1 MTLMRRLIF
10 GGMYLA
16 YGYSRLIGSGPFGRS
31 RPVYLHDPPPVVGN
45 PLKAALQGQH
55 VRQYHEASCS
65 VASVAT
71 MINAIRACNGGGE
84 EPVTQ
89 LALLDRVR
97 YGYWKERMRP
107 EGHEGRRGL
116 PLTLLGAI
124 VRASLEAYGIR
135 PEAVDV
141 VPAHARPGDAA
152 AIKDRL
158 RNRLRRYEDRGDCL
172 LLAHFNQG
180 ALVPALSIPHISPVG
195 GYDLATDRVSLL
207 DVDPDQPAPYS
218 VTFERFYQALACQY
232 LGLLRHLGYDR
243 GGYVFVQLAPPGP
256 SNT

>member
-1 MTLMRRLIF
+1 MF

-16 YGYSRLIGSGPFGRS
+16 YGYSRLVGWGPFGGN

-45 PLKAALQGQH
+45 ALKAALHRQH

-71 MINAIRACNGGGE
+71 MLNAIRTCSENDSE
-84 EPVTQ
+84 VITQ

-97 YGYWKERMRP
+97 CGHWKERMRP
-107 EGHEGRRGL
+107 EGHKGRRGL
-116 PLTLLGAI
+116 PLGLLGAI
-124 VRASLEAYGIR
+124 VKASLDSYDLR
-135 PEAVDV
+135 PKTVDV
-141 VPAHARPGDAA
+141 VTAHAHPGRAA
-152 AIKDRL
+152 LIKRRL
-158 RNRLRRYEDRGDCL
+158 RNRLKRFEDRGDCL

-195 GYDLATDRVSLL
+195 GYDSATDRVTVL
-207 DVDPDQPAPYS
+207 DVDPDQSAAYS

-232 LGLLRHLGYDR
+232 MGLLRRFGYDR
-243 GGYVFVQLAPPGP
+243 GGYVLVQMD
-256 SNT
+256 SNKTH

>member
-1 MTLMRRLIF
+1 MTLVRRIMF

-16 YGYSRLIGSGPFGRS
+16 YGYSRLIGWGPFGRS

-45 PLKAALQGQH
+45 ALKAALQGQH

-71 MINAIRACNGGGE
+71 MINAIRAGNGAGG

-97 YGYWKERMRP
+97 CGHWKERMRP
-107 EGHEGRRGL
+107 EGHNGRRGL
-116 PLTLLGAI
+116 PLGLLGEI
-124 VRASLEAYGIR
+124 VAASLAAYGIR
-135 PEAVDV
+135 PKAMDV
-141 VPAHARPGDAA
+141 VPALSEGAA
-152 AIKDRL
+152 AIKRRL
-158 RNRLRRYEDRGDCL
+158 RNRLRRFEDRGDCL
-172 LLAHFNQG
+172 LLVHFNQG

-195 GYDLATDRVSLL
+195 GYDSATDRVTLL

-218 VTFERFYQALACQY
+218 VTFARFYQALACQY
-232 LGLLRHLGYDR
+232 LGLLRPFGYDR
-243 GGYVFVQLAPPGP
+243 GGYVFVQLGP
-256 SNT
+256 LNAH